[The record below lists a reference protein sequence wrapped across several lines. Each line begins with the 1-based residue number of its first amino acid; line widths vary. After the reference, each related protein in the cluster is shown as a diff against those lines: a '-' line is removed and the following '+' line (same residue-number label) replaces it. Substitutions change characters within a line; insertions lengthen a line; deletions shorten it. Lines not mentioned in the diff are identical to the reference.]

1 MNNNH
6 FECSSVI
13 MMSFISLFQDIHGD
27 TKIPDINGEMF
38 FLIDVISLFIKYLKD
53 ELEQFLKVSSR
64 SGHSYTSRGTDST
77 KCTVHVLTASDF
89 DWVITVPAIWNQQ
102 AKQMMREA
110 AYQVNTSFHILSVCL
125 FTFFMTLFTP
135 TN

>member
-13 MMSFISLFQDIHGD
+13 MISFIFLFQDIHRD

-53 ELEQFLKVSSR
+53 ELEQFLKLSGR
-64 SGHSYTSRGTDST
+64 SGRSIYTSRGTDST
-77 KCTVHVLTASDF
+77 TCTVHVLTASDF

-110 AYQVNTSFHILSVCL
+110 AYQVNTSTII
-125 FTFFMTLFTP
+125 FTTI
-135 TN
+135 N